1 MRISARGQNIRQSDI
16 RTMTTACRE
25 AGGIN
30 LAQGV
35 CDIKVPD
42 EVIAAAKKAMDEG
55 YNVYT
60 PNHGLP
66 ELRQAIADKTAAFY
80 GYRPDPETEIVASLG
95 ATGVFYCAAMAL
107 LNPGDE
113 VILFEPYYGY
123 HASTLE
129 AVGAIPVF
137 VPTKPGTWEIE
148 PDALAKAVTPRTK
161 GIVLCTPGNPSGHVM
176 TAGEI
181 DLIAEAAQKH
191 DLVIFSDEIYE
202 HFLYDGR
209 THLCPGLH
217 PGLEGRTVTM
227 SGASKTYAIT
237 GWRLG
242 YCICPADVTEAVTH
256 LNDLV
261 YVCAPAPLQMGVA
274 AGMNMLGRDYY
285 EGLARDHQKKRD
297 LFCDTIE
304 KAGMKPYRP
313 EGAYYVLADVS
324 GVPGHDSFT
333 RAMHILEKTGVSSVP
348 GRAFFHDDS
357 GDALVRFCFAKEFP
371 VLEEACD
378 RIASWKG

>member
-1 MRISARGQNIRQSDI
+1 MKISTRGQNIRQSDI

-35 CDIKVPD
+35 CDLKVPAP
-42 EVIAAAKKAMDEG
+42 VIAGAKQAMDDG
-55 YNVYT
+55 FNIYT

-66 ELRQAIADKTAAFY
+66 QLREAIADKTAAFH
-80 GYRPDPETEIVASLG
+80 GKRPNPETEIVVSLG

-129 AVGAIPVF
+129 AVEAVPVYA
-137 VPTKPGTWEIE
+137 PTQPGSWKIE
-148 PDALAKAVTPRTK
+148 PDALAKAITSKTK
-161 GIVLCTPGNPSGHVM
+161 GIVLCSPGNPSGHVL
-176 TAGEI
+176 TREEI
-181 DLIAEAAQKH
+181 DIVADLANKH
-191 DLVIFSDEIYE
+191 DLVVFSDEIYE
-202 HFLYDGR
+202 HFLFDGR
-209 THLCPGLH
+209 SHLCPGLH
-217 PGLEGRTVTM
+217 PGLDGRTVTM
-227 SGASKTYAIT
+227 SGVSKTFSIT

-242 YCICPADVTEAVTH
+242 YCICPEHVATAITH

-274 AGMNMLGRDYY
+274 AGLCQLGRDYY
-285 EGLARDHQKKRD
+285 EGLARDHEKKRD
-297 LFCDTIE
+297 LFCNTLAQ
-304 KAGMKPYRP
+304 AGLAPHRP

-324 GVPGHDSFT
+324 SVPGNDSLT
-333 RAMHILEKTGVSSVP
+333 RAMYLLEKTGVASVP
-348 GRAFFHDDS
+348 GRAFFHDNS
-357 GDALVRFCFAKEFP
+357 GDSLVRFCFAKEFP
-371 VLEEACD
+371 ILEEACD
-378 RIASWKG
+378 RILSWAR

>member
-35 CDIKVPD
+35 CDITVP
-42 EVIAAAKKAMDEG
+42 EPVIAGAKQAMDEG
-55 YNVYT
+55 FNVYT

-66 ELRQAIADKTAAFY
+66 ELRAAIAEKTAAFY
-80 GYRPDPETEIVASLG
+80 SHHPDPETEIVVSLG

-129 AVGAIPVF
+129 AVEAVPVF
-137 VPTKPGTWEIE
+137 VSTKPGSWEIE
-148 PDALAKAVTPRTK
+148 PNALAKAITPKTK

-176 TAGEI
+176 SSKEI
-181 DLIAEAAQKH
+181 DVVAEIANRH
-191 DLVIFSDEIYE
+191 DLIIFSDEIYE

-209 THLCPGLH
+209 SHQCPGLH
-217 PGLEGRTVTM
+217 PGLDGRTVTM
-227 SGASKTYAIT
+227 SGVSKTFAIT

-242 YCICPADVTEAVTH
+242 YCICPGHVAEAITH

-261 YVCAPAPLQMGVA
+261 YVCAPAPLQVGVA
-274 AGMNMLGRDYY
+274 RGMCQLGGEYY

-297 LFCDTIE
+297 FFCDTLE
-304 KAGMKPYRP
+304 NAGMKPFRP

-324 GVPGHDSFT
+324 CVPGNDSLS
-333 RAMHILEKTGVSSVP
+333 RAMHILEQTGVASVP
-348 GRAFFHDDS
+348 GRAFFHDDA

-371 VLEEACD
+371 VLEQACE
-378 RIASWKG
+378 RIAGWKK